1 MTDKYIFRVD
11 PDIGQKKPEDSR
23 DKKVKAIKVYCTRE
37 DHEKFQ
43 RYCADQRISCSVYL
57 GKVIRRLTRK
67 ME

>member
-1 MTDKYIFRVD
+1 MTDKYTFRVA
-11 PDIGQKKPEDSR
+11 PDTGQGKPGDSR
-23 DKKVKAIKVYCTRE
+23 GKKVKAIKVYCTRE

-43 RYCADQRISCSVYL
+43 KYCADQRISCSVYL